1 MDGGGMSEKIRGEHL
16 QRGAYVYVRQSTP
29 YQVRNHLEG
38 KERQYSLAERAKQL
52 GFSKVVVIDEDL
64 GRSGS
69 GTQERLGFGRLL
81 ASVCQG
87 MVGAVFALEASR
99 LARNNRDW
107 HHLVDL
113 CALAETLLIDTDGI
127 YDPRSLNDRL
137 LLGLKGSM
145 AEFELGLLRQRARAA
160 FEQKVRRGFALWEV
174 PVGFIRTEEGRI
186 EKTPDRQVQQAIGN
200 VFQKFHQLGSARQAT
215 IWFREEQI
223 PLPHAKLGTAGKE
236 VYWALPSSGRVL
248 QILRNP
254 CYGGAFAYGKTAPRT
269 VIEDGRA
276 RHQSRYRK
284 PQNEW
289 KVLLVDHHPGYISWE
304 EYLENQTRLEANVAW
319 GDGES
324 SGAAKVGSALLS
336 GLLRCGRC
344 GRKLQVV
351 YSGNGGR
358 VPRYGCRGDRG
369 DRGSSACLT
378 IGSLRVDRAVVR
390 SVLTAIQPAGIEA
403 AVKVSECT
411 QAEDDEKRKALELT
425 LERARYEAHRARR
438 QFDAVEPENRLVA
451 GELEVRWNHA
461 LEQVAAL
468 EARIAAMGERS
479 APLND
484 ERKAELIALGDDVW
498 TLWDHPD
505 APVQLKKRILRTVLN
520 EIIVQ
525 SERESPTHRLILH
538 WAGGVHTE
546 LSVERNPSGQHRRR
560 AERTVIELVS
570 ELAKVCPD
578 KAIAAILNRLGYK
591 TGQEKSWNASR
602 VAGLRGYHNLEP
614 FQGQDDWVT
623 QEQAAEEL
631 MVSDTVVKR
640 LIREQILPATQ
651 VVQCA
656 PWVIDRRDLALPAVQ
671 AQVQAVHCG
680 RRLPSIVPGQGQLP
694 LE

>member
-1 MDGGGMSEKIRGEHL
+1 MSEKIRSEHL
-16 QRGAYVYVRQSTP
+16 QRGAFVYVRQSTP

-38 KERQYSLAERAKQL
+38 KERQYALAERAKQL

-69 GTQERLGFGRLL
+69 GSQERMGFGRLL

-87 MVGAVFALEASR
+87 LAGAVFALEASR

-160 FEQKVRRGFALWEV
+160 FEQRVSRGFTMWEV
-174 PVGFIRTEEGRI
+174 PIGFIRTEEGRI
-186 EKTPDRQVQQAIGN
+186 EKTPDRQVQQAIAT

-223 PLPHAKLGTAGKE
+223 SLPHVKGGTAGKE
-236 VYWALPSSGRVL
+236 VFWALPSGGRIL
-248 QILRNP
+248 QMLRNP

-289 KVLLVDHHPGYISWE
+289 KILLVDHHSGYISWE
-304 EYLENQTRLEANVAW
+304 EYLDNQRRLEANVAW
-319 GDGES
+319 ADEG
-324 SGAAKVGSALLS
+324 SGAAKAGSALLS

-351 YSGNGGR
+351 YSGSGGK

-369 DRGSSACLT
+369 YRGSSSCLT
-378 IGSLRVDRAVVR
+378 VGSLRVDRVVVH
-390 SVLTAIQPAGIEA
+390 SVLAAIQPAGIEA
-403 AVKVSECT
+403 AVQLSECA
-411 QAEDDEKRKALELT
+411 QAEDDEKRKALDLA
-425 LERARYEAHRARR
+425 LERARYEANRARR

-451 GELEVRWNHA
+451 GELEARWNTA

-468 EARIAAMGERS
+468 EARIVAVGERTT
-479 APLND
+479 ALND
-484 ERKAELIALGDDVW
+484 EQRTELMALGDDVRTVW
-498 TLWDHPD
+498 EHPD
-505 APVQLKKRILRTVLN
+505 APVQLKKRILRTVLH

-525 SERESPTHRLILH
+525 SERESRTHRLILH

-560 AERTVIELVS
+560 AERTVIDLVS

-578 KAIAAILNRLGYK
+578 KVIAAILNRLGYK

-602 VAGLRGYHNLEP
+602 VAGLRGYHKIEP
-614 FQGQDDWVT
+614 FQKQDGWVT
-623 QEQAAEEL
+623 QEQAAEL
-631 MVSDTVVKR
+631 LKVSNTVIKR
-640 LIREQILPATQ
+640 LIREQVLPATQ
-651 VVQCA
+651 VVHCA
-656 PWVIDRRDLALPAVQ
+656 PWVIDRTDLELPAVQ
-671 AQVQAVHCG
+671 AQVQAVHDG
-680 RRLPSIVPGQGQLP
+680 RRLPSIVLNQAQLP